1 MFSQIRNK
9 VAFKLAAV
17 ILLIIILSGMAAL
30 AFITRA
36 NKATLTEY
44 LNNSIASIVEFSNI
58 AFSKPLWDF
67 DDAAVDR
74 LSRVI
79 LQNEFFVAVNVFD
92 VNSLSASFKQP
103 PVDKELTD
111 TPRIEKDV
119 ITPYTIPPDA
129 VNIKQISKAIFY
141 DSELVGKIE
150 LFYTE
155 QVILKA
161 VSSLNH
167 RIVIIYTIIGVL
179 IIIVVLF
186 TIIPLSRPLG
196 QLAHIARNLAD
207 AKDVPTD
214 LERKKKKDEIG
225 VLFNC
230 FIDMV
235 EQIKIKELERDN
247 YEKKLLR
254 RQAETASILKA
265 ATVGIGMVK
274 DRCLVHVN
282 EKLARI
288 LGRSVAELAGQSTR
302 IFYPSEE
309 VYMSTGKIGYSQL
322 ATQGYSSLET
332 VFRCKDGT
340 LKDVEIRLAPV
351 NEHDQSQ
358 GYAFTVMDITKRK
371 KFEQELIRR
380 QAELDSILRASSV
393 GIGMLKDRIIIHTNE
408 ELGRILGR
416 PVSELLGES
425 TRIFYESDDIFLST
439 GEEAYKQL
447 TENGKAQ
454 LESVFQSK
462 DGTLKDVYITMS
474 PLNEQDQSQGH
485 SFTIMDI
492 TERKKDEKRL
502 LRRQAEMNSI
512 FKAATV
518 GIGMVKDRVL
528 THVNEEL
535 GRILDRPLTE
545 LLGKSTRVLYPSE
558 EIFQAVGKDYYRQ
571 IKEQGTASLETVF
584 QSRDK
589 SIKNMQLSLVP
600 LDDNDI
606 NQGFCFTAMDVTER
620 KKYQESL
627 EELVEERTKQLVVAM
642 REAEQ
647 ANQAKSGFLANMSHE
662 IRTPM
667 NAILGMTHLV
677 LKTELNPKQEDYIY
691 KIDSS
696 AKALLG
702 LINDI
707 LDFSKIEA
715 GQLDIEN
722 IHFDLD
728 KVFNNLSAVI
738 SQKAQEKELEF
749 IIDQDMDIPGDLI
762 GDPFR
767 LGQVLLNFV
776 SNAIKFTEKG
786 EIVVKSKIV
795 KHLENRL
802 LVKFSVTD
810 SGIGLTKEQCEKLFQ
825 PFTQADTSTTRK
837 YGGTGLGLS
846 ICKRLVEL
854 MGGEIGLESEYGK
867 GSTFWFTCL
876 LEIPVA
882 GQTVPKDYTLLANDL
897 KGKRAL
903 VVDDSEASQ
912 LTLKSLL
919 EALKLEVT
927 AVNSGERALSIIENT
942 PEEEQFSLVLMDYKM
957 PGMTGA
963 EATLKIKQTP
973 GWADKISVIMVSA
986 FGREGVMKRSRDAGA
1001 DAFLVKPVNISELL
1015 DTILEVM
1022 GLNAGISGKRDQI
1035 EEETVQGLD
1044 AIRGARVLLA
1054 EDNEINQQIA
1064 VELLETVGLE
1074 VAVVDNGLQAVQAL
1088 ADGGDKEFDLVLM
1101 DIQMPEMD
1109 GLAASVAI
1117 RSQGIEDLPIVA
1129 MTAHAMS
1136 SDRDKSLSAGMN
1148 DHITKPID
1156 PVELNQTLVKWI
1168 KPGQREIPEGLEDRT
1183 SQDLEDQSENSLP
1196 MAGVPGIS
1204 ISDGL
1209 SSVSGNQ
1216 KLYKK
1221 LLRRFRDNYASTP
1234 SDISAAMADGRH
1246 EDAVRLA
1253 HTLKGVAANLGA
1265 GKLAGASGALETA
1278 LREGKTDAGPLLS
1291 AVKDDLDEVLHSLTE
1306 LGEAI
1311 EETVTSHPPG
1321 DLTHAPELMDRISA
1335 LIATNISEAMDK
1347 AEELAGMLGGTPYA
1361 IDMKKVCD
1369 LLSDFDTDE
1378 AIEELNLVKERLGP
1392 MTG

>member
-9 VAFKLAAV
+9 VAFKLAGV

-30 AFITRA
+30 AFITRD

-44 LNNSIASIVEFSNI
+44 LNNAIASIVEFSNI

-67 DDAAVDR
+67 DEAEVDR
-74 LSRVI
+74 LSRVV

-92 VNSLSASFKQP
+92 VNGLAGSFKQL

-111 TPRIEKDV
+111 TPRVEMDLT
-119 ITPYTIPPDA
+119 TPYTVPPDA
-129 VNIKQISKAIFY
+129 VDIKKISKAIFY
-141 DSELVGKIE
+141 NSEFVGKLE

-155 QVILKA
+155 QVILNA
-161 VSSLNH
+161 VSSFNR
-167 RIVIIYTIIGVL
+167 RITVIYTIIGVL
-179 IIIVVLF
+179 IIIAVWF

-207 AKDVPTD
+207 AKDVSIN
-214 LERKKKKDEIG
+214 LERKKQKDEIG

-235 EQIKIKELERDN
+235 EQIKAKELERDN

-254 RQAETASILKA
+254 RQAETDSILKA

-288 LGRSVAELAGQSTR
+288 LGRSVAELVGQSTR
-302 IFYPSEE
+302 ILYPSEE

-322 ATQGYSSLET
+322 ATQGYSSLES

-340 LKDVEIRLAPV
+340 LKDVQIRLAPV
-351 NEHDQSQ
+351 NEHDQGR

-371 KFEQELIRR
+371 KFEQELLRR

-408 ELGRILGR
+408 EMGRILGR
-416 PVSELLGES
+416 PVSELLGKS
-425 TRIFYESDDIFLST
+425 TRIFYENEDMYLST
-439 GEEAYKQL
+439 GKAAYAQL
-447 TENGKAQ
+447 TENGKAR

-485 SFTIMDI
+485 AFTVTDI

-502 LRRQAEMNSI
+502 LRRQVEMNSI

-535 GRILDRPLTE
+535 GRIIGRPLTE
-545 LLGKSTRVLYPSE
+545 LLGNSTRILYPSE

-584 QSRDK
+584 QSRDNT
-589 SIKNMQLSLVP
+589 IKNMHLSLVP
-600 LDDNDI
+600 LDESDI
-606 NQGFCFTAMDVTER
+606 NQGFCFTAMDITER

-642 REAEQ
+642 REAEK

-667 NAILGMTHLV
+667 NAILGMTHLA
-677 LKTELNPKQEDYIY
+677 LKTDLNAKQADYIY

-722 IHFDLD
+722 IHFELD

-749 IIDQDMDIPGDLI
+749 IIDQDMDIPGGLI

-767 LGQVLLNFV
+767 LGQILLNFV
-776 SNAIKFTEKG
+776 SNAIKFTEQG
-786 EIVVKSKIV
+786 EILVKSKIV
-795 KHLENRL
+795 RRLETSL

-810 SGIGLTKEQCEKLFQ
+810 SGIGLTKEQGEKLFQ

-876 LEIPVA
+876 LSIPAA
-882 GQTVPKDYTLLANDL
+882 GRKTAGDYTILADDL
-897 KGKRAL
+897 KGKRVL
-903 VVDDSEASQ
+903 VVDDSKASQ
-912 LTLKSLL
+912 LTLTSLL
-919 EALKLEVT
+919 ETLKLEVT
-927 AVNSGERALSIIENT
+927 GVESGHRALSILENT
-942 PEEEQFSLVLMDYKM
+942 PDEEQFSLVLMDYKM

-963 EATLKIKQTP
+963 ETIREIKGLP
-973 GWADKISVIMVSA
+973 GSGKKVPVIMVSA
-986 FGREGVMKRSRDAGA
+986 FGREGVMKRSREAGA
-1001 DAFLVKPVNISELL
+1001 DAFLIKPVNISQLL
-1015 DTILEVM
+1015 DAILEVM
-1022 GLNAGISGKRDQI
+1022 GLNDGTCQQRDTLDD
-1035 EEETVQGLD
+1035 EGVPGLD
-1044 AIRGARVLLA
+1044 AICGARVLLA

-1064 VELLETVGLE
+1064 VELLESVGLE
-1074 VAVVDNGLQAVQAL
+1074 VAVADNGLQAVEAL
-1088 ADGGDKEFDLVLM
+1088 SNGGDKAFDLVLM

-1109 GLAASVAI
+1109 GLAASLAI

-1156 PVELNQTLVKWI
+1156 PVKLNQTLVKWI
-1168 KPGQREIPEGLEDRT
+1168 KPGKRDVPESLVEKT
-1183 SQDLEDQSENSLP
+1183 SQNLEPEPKDSLP
-1196 MAGVPGIS
+1196 MEGVPGIS
-1204 ISDGL
+1204 IGDGL
-1209 SSVSGNQ
+1209 ASVSGNR

-1221 LLRRFRDNYASTP
+1221 LLRRFRDNYGSTP
-1234 SDISAAMADGRH
+1234 SDILAALDEGKDD
-1246 EDAVRLA
+1246 DAVRLA

-1265 GKLAGASGALETA
+1265 GTLAHTAGILETA
-1278 LREGKTDAGPLLS
+1278 LREGQADVGPLVT
-1291 AVKDDLDEVLHSLTE
+1291 AVQTDSDEVLHSLTK
-1306 LGEAI
+1306 LGDAI
-1311 EETVTSHPPG
+1311 EETIAPQASG
-1321 DLTHAPELMDRISA
+1321 DLTGVPDLVEQIIELIT
-1335 LIATNISEAMDK
+1335 TNISEAMDK
-1347 AEELAGMLGGTPYA
+1347 AESLAGMLTQTPYEA
-1361 IDMKKVCD
+1361 DVKNVCD

-1378 AIEELNLVKERLGP
+1378 AIEVLTLIKERLAAVKD
-1392 MTG
+1392 